1 MAGILELSDW
11 ELKTTMV
18 HMLRALMDKV
28 ESMQEQIDNV
38 SREVEILRKNQENLL
53 EIKNTHRNEKCL
65 CCTNTLRVSQ
75 EYHLWMSYLRICKAA
90 DLYSLSLMV
99 MATTEY

>member
-28 ESMQEQIDNV
+28 GSLQEQIDNV

-53 EIKNTHRNEKCL
+53 EIKNTNRNEENL
-65 CCTNTLRVSQ
+65 DRHRSLNTGKKRSELENAQ
-75 EYHLWMSYLRICKAA
+75 
-90 DLYSLSLMV
+90 
-99 MATTEY
+99 

>member
-28 ESMQEQIDNV
+28 DSMQEEIDNV

-65 CCTNTLRVSQ
+65 CCTTTLRVFPGIPP
-75 EYHLWMSYLRICKAA
+75 LDVLPT
-90 DLYSLSLMV
+90 DL
-99 MATTEY
+99 